1 MKELLGP
8 NVSCHNKISD
18 CNLLRKEHYV
28 VWQMLVTFI
37 VISLDLYATLSY
49 CLVKT
54 AYGSVFK
61 SMPQGGEMNQALYAH
76 MNNKRKMKKKKKTNP
91 CPNRCFHM
99 EGRFIK

>member
-1 MKELLGP
+1 
-8 NVSCHNKISD
+8 
-18 CNLLRKEHYV
+18 
-28 VWQMLVTFI
+28 MLVTFI

-76 MNNKRKMKKKKKTNP
+76 MNNKRKMKKKKKKIHAPIGVFTWKVDLLSK
-91 CPNRCFHM
+91 RSSGHLL
-99 EGRFIK
+99 RKST